1 MHAPHKYSG
10 KPTTDTTQPRLVL
23 ASASPRRRELLAL
36 LDVPFSVVP
45 TADAEERDDPIP
57 ETIIAR
63 LPACPL
69 ALRDHPTIR
78 AWRKANAACEHAPE
92 DIVLAADTVVVLD
105 NQPLNKP
112 TNAAHARAMLAALA
126 GRTHTVYTGM
136 CVVAPQR
143 EHSLLDLVA
152 SNVTMLPLTAH
163 QIAAYVATGEPLDKA
178 GSYAIQGEGGML
190 VQQLV
195 GSYTG
200 VMGLPLPATWRLLTD
215 AGLSTLRDPTDA
227 YHTWLQEHQKE
238 MLPCPPTLP

>member
-10 KPTTDTTQPRLVL
+10 EPTDITQPRLVL

-36 LDVPFSVVP
+36 LDVPFTIMP
-45 TADAEERDDPIP
+45 TDEAEERDDPIP
-57 ETIIAR
+57 RHILQH

-69 ALRDHPTIR
+69 ALNDHPTVR
-78 AWRKANAACEHAPE
+78 AWRKAHATSEQAPN
-92 DIVLAADTVVVLD
+92 DVVLAADTVVVFD
-105 NQPLNKP
+105 KQPLNKP
-112 TNAAHARAMLAALA
+112 TSPTHARAMLATLA
-126 GRTHTVYTGM
+126 GHMHTVYTGM
-136 CVVAPQR
+136 CVIAPQR
-143 EHSLLDLVA
+143 KHPLFDLVA
-152 SNVTMLPLTAH
+152 SKVTMAPLTTD

-178 GSYAIQGEGGML
+178 GSYAIQGQGGKL

-200 VMGLPLPATWRLLTD
+200 VMGLPLPATWQLLTA
-215 AGLSTLRDPTDA
+215 AGLEALRDPTNA

>member
-1 MHAPHKYSG
+1 
-10 KPTTDTTQPRLVL
+10 VL

-36 LDVPFSVVP
+36 LHVPFSIVP

-57 ETIIAR
+57 VPILSR

-69 ALRDHPTIR
+69 MPHDHPTVR
-78 AWRKANAACEHAPE
+78 AWRKAYAAQEQASE
-92 DIVLAADTVVVLD
+92 DVVLAADTVVVLD

-112 TNAAHARAMLAALA
+112 TSAAHAHAMLAALA

-143 EHSLLDLVA
+143 EHPLLELIA
-152 SNVTMLPLTAH
+152 SEVTMASLTAD

-178 GSYAIQGEGGML
+178 GSYAIQGQGGLL

-200 VMGLPLPATWRLLTD
+200 VMGLPLPATWHLLTA
-215 AGLSTLRDPTDA
+215 AGLSPLRDPTDA
-227 YHTWLQEHQKE
+227 YHTWLQDHQKE

>member
-1 MHAPHKYSG
+1 
-10 KPTTDTTQPRLVL
+10 
-23 ASASPRRRELLAL
+23 LLAL

-45 TADAEERDDPIP
+45 TADAEERDDPLPDYILKQ
-57 ETIIAR
+57 

-69 ALRDHPTIR
+69 TLHDHPTVR
-78 AWRKANAACEHAPE
+78 AWRKAHAAHQQAPH
-92 DIVLAADTVVVLD
+92 DVVLAADTVVVLD

-112 TNAAHARAMLAALA
+112 ANAAHARTMLAALA

-136 CVVAPQR
+136 CVVAPQ
-143 EHSLLDLVA
+143 HTHPLLDLVA
-152 SNVTMLPLTAH
+152 STVTLAPLTAD

-178 GSYAIQGEGGML
+178 GSYAIQGQGGRL

-200 VMGLPLPATWRLLTD
+200 VMGLPLPATWHLLT
-215 AGLSTLRDPTDA
+215 AVGLHTLRDPTDA
-227 YHTWLQEHQKE
+227 YHTWLQDHQKE

>member
-1 MHAPHKYSG
+1 
-10 KPTTDTTQPRLVL
+10 VL

-36 LDVPFSVVP
+36 LHVPFSIVP

-57 ETIIAR
+57 EPILSR
-63 LPACPL
+63 LPTCPL
-69 ALRDHPTIR
+69 MLHDHPTVR
-78 AWRKANAACEHAPE
+78 AWRKAYAAQEQASE
-92 DIVLAADTVVVLD
+92 DVVLAADTVVVLD

-112 TNAAHARAMLAALA
+112 TSAAHAHAMLAALA

-143 EHSLLDLVA
+143 KHPLLELIA
-152 SNVTMLPLTAH
+152 SKVTMAPLTAD

-178 GSYAIQGEGGML
+178 GSYAIQGQGGLL

-200 VMGLPLPATWRLLTD
+200 VMGLPLPATWHLLTA
-215 AGLSTLRDPTDA
+215 AGLGPLRDPTDA
-227 YHTWLQEHQKE
+227 YHTWLQDHQKE